1 MRWEVEYTDEF
12 GRWFRG
18 LPAETQERVIGT
30 VRRIERSGPTTGR
43 PTVDSIVGSRHSNMK
58 EIRVGTLRILF
69 AFDPRRV
76 AILLLGGDK
85 HGSWSDWYKRAIP
98 LADRIY
104 DRHLD
109 DLRKERLS

>member
-1 MRWEVEYTDEF
+1 MRWEIEYTDEF

-18 LPAETQERVIGT
+18 LPAG
-30 VRRIERSGPTTGR
+30 
-43 PTVDSIVGSRHSNMK
+43 
-58 EIRVGTLRILF
+58 VGTLRLLF

-85 HGSWSDWYKRAIP
+85 RGSWSDWYKRAIP